1 MTWGQEWGAAWALT
15 LADPQREPRGAV
27 APPGGAGEPPALP
40 LGHSAQRDWAL
51 VGLSEGPQGFSA
63 ALWQLS
69 VQD

>member
-1 MTWGQEWGAAWALT
+1 MTWGQEREAAWTRT

-40 LGHSAQRDWAL
+40 LVHSAQRDWAL
-51 VGLSEGPQGFSA
+51 AGLSEGPKEFSA
-63 ALWQLS
+63 ALWQFS